1 VNPARFTYHIV
12 DDIDDL
18 RELLYQSKLH
28 MPSAAGVCVQR
39 IRQVGKP
46 VMRRLALVLC
56 LVAPFPTAAQDV
68 GKLHHI
74 TGCENG
80 VLQVPTPNVWS
91 SPQRLLGP
99 QPAVV

>member
-1 VNPARFTYHIV
+1 
-12 DDIDDL
+12 
-18 RELLYQSKLH
+18 
-28 MPSAAGVCVQR
+28 
-39 IRQVGKP
+39 
-46 VMRRLALVLC
+46 VLC
-56 LVAPFPTAAQDV
+56 VVAPFPTAAQDV